1 MFKTNT
7 KLLEET
13 CSNIENPNKIG
24 SIFLSCDSSKLL
36 KYALLHLF
44 YRGGTSIAIIC
55 GNSSATSA
63 QCVNQMQVSRRAHA
77 NVFRVKAKKLMH
89 DVKLHLTRQSTITTG
104 RTKAYV
110 YVDV

>member
-24 SIFLSCDSSKLL
+24 SIFLYCDSSKLL
-36 KYALLHLF
+36 IYYALLHLF

-89 DVKLHLTRQSTITTG
+89 VKLHLTLQSTITTG
-104 RTKAYV
+104 RMKAYV